1 MGMIL
6 DKKRHKQRVAILG
19 KMQTLRSYARQSQS
33 HNPAIEVTA
42 RVAAMKRKQGK
53 KTKKKAWTPEDEL

>member
-1 MGMIL
+1 MGMLL
-6 DKKRHKQRVAILG
+6 DPKRHKQRVKILG

-33 HNPAIEVTA
+33 HNPSIEITA

-53 KTKKKAWTPEDEL
+53 KTKKRAWKPEDEL

>member
-1 MGMIL
+1 MGMLL

-19 KMQTLRSYARQSQS
+19 KMQTLRSMARQSQS
-33 HNPAIEVTA
+33 HNPAIEITA

-53 KTKKKAWTPEDEL
+53 GKKRAWKPEDEL